1 MRNPAYYL
9 DDPRPTQ
16 KQAPYTFFLPDP
28 RRLEALEPGDHA
40 KLIFV
45 PTTEGTKYGAERM
58 WVHIIEKEGTI
69 YRGKLDNIPDD
80 VPGLSLGDIVKFEA
94 WHIIDA
100 KFHDKQKEKSL
111 KFPRRTF
118 YERCLVDKCVLDD
131 GTKVHF
137 IYRENAD
144 LTDDG
149 DKNPDSGWRIRGD
162 WRGLSDEEVDA
173 RQCEYVALGAV
184 LNRDDSW
191 VRLIDKPEGAAYTR
205 DWENDTFVPDGE

>member
-1 MRNPAYYL
+1 MINQAYYL

-16 KQAPYTFFLPDP
+16 RQASYTFFLPDP

-45 PTTEGTKYGAERM
+45 PTAEGTKYSAERM
-58 WVHIIEKEGTI
+58 WVHIVEKKGPKF
-69 YRGKLDNIPDD
+69 RGKLDNIPDD
-80 VPGLSLGDIVKFEA
+80 VPGLKLGDIIEFEA

-100 KFHDKQKEKSL
+100 EFDDKEKDKNL
-111 KFPRRTF
+111 QFPSRTY
-118 YERCLVDKCVLDD
+118 YERCLVDRCILDD
-131 GTKVHF
+131 EIKVHF
-137 IYRENAD
+137 VYRENPD
-144 LTDDG
+144 LMEDG
-149 DKNPDSGWRIRGD
+149 DKYPDSGWRIRGD

-191 VRLIDKPEGAAYTR
+191 IHLIDEPEGTAYIR
-205 DWENDTFVPDGE
+205 DWENNTFISDGE

>member
-1 MRNPAYYL
+1 MTHA
-9 DDPRPTQ
+9 PTQ

-149 DKNPDSGWRIRGD
+149 DKYPDSGWRIRACPD
-162 WRGLSDEEVDA
+162 CSCPA
-173 RQCEYVALGAV
+173 
-184 LNRDDSW
+184 S
-191 VRLIDKPEGAAYTR
+191 PEGPSGAPAPET
-205 DWENDTFVPDGE
+205 VPDHTADGSLPFAALSVSVCRLPAGIPGLWP